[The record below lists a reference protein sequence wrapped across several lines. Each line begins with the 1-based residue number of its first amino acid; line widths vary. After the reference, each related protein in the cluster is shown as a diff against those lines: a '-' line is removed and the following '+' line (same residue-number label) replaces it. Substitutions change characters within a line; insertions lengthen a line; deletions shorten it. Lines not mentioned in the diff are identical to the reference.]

1 MLIFFICFIWMCS
14 VSHSGDLEHA
24 NEAYPRNKN
33 YSNKGNIDLKRGFS
47 QTQVQG
53 RFYSR
58 YHTLWDFANN
68 FSIFPGFLRPNWRVI
83 FEVFQSNFDFRW
95 LNSTVRCLVWE
106 NEQKN
111 WEIFTSSLCS
121 YISKSGNFSRI
132 FSYCAML
139 LIVNHKRTAEIDA

>member
-1 MLIFFICFIWMCS
+1 MCS

-68 FSIFPGFLRPNWRVI
+68 FSIF
-83 FEVFQSNFDFRW
+83 
-95 LNSTVRCLVWE
+95 T
-106 NEQKN
+106 
-111 WEIFTSSLCS
+111 
-121 YISKSGNFSRI
+121 RI
-132 FSYCAML
+132 FATKLTSRFWGFS
-139 LIVNHKRTAEIDA
+139 V